1 MNKTIAPI
9 LALTLALAALPALA
23 HEGHAAASGL
33 AAGLAHPFL
42 GLDHLLAMLGIG
54 VWSRRQE
61 QPLALPVTF
70 LAMMAAGALLQGGFV
85 VAEVWVL
92 ASVVT
97 VGLLLSAVRMPEWG
111 AIALVGL
118 FGLLHGQV
126 HGHELPGLS
135 SAAGYLVA
143 SAALLLAGYRFGPRR
158 APEWT
163 RCRLSTYSSS
173 APRSK
178 TGA

>member
-1 MNKTIAPI
+1 MKKLIAVI
-9 LALTLALAALPALA
+9 VSLAALPAFA
-23 HEGHAAASGL
+23 HDGHATASGL
-33 AAGLAHPFL
+33 AAGLAHPFM

-54 VWSRRQE
+54 MWSRRQE

-85 VAEVWVL
+85 VAEGLVL
-92 ASVVT
+92 ASVVAI
-97 VGLLLSAVRMPEWG
+97 GLLLLAARMPGWG
-111 AIALVGL
+111 AIVVVGL

-143 SAALLLAGYRFGPRR
+143 SAALLFAGRVISRTYPI
-158 APEWT
+158 
-163 RCRLSTYSSS
+163 ST
-173 APRSK
+173 PRSE
-178 TGA
+178 TGT